1 MSFLGEPFRHDLFV
15 SYSHGTFA
23 GAHHFP
29 LREWSRAFAADL
41 EAQIRQILHFREANL
56 FLDAK
61 ERPGQGVDPTEPLT
75 EGLKQHIAGSALLVI
90 LMSPDYLGI
99 RLVSERKGMV
109 VAAPHA
115 GRPWRRRASFWS
127 AMSCPTSKSWTWSPL
142 SDAKDWPAVLKD
154 EDDPK
159 FTGFWF
165 HAQNDV
171 DFATV
176 PYKWEGH
183 TKDIDDYHAE
193 MRSLVRVIT
202 RRLSEI
208 RQRLEER
215 KREAEEERDLLAR
228 VAKSSTST
236 AVLGSWSA
244 WRRIREALQ
253 RSNYTVL
260 PTAPEDS
267 LPGHSPAGPQGDS
280 DGTHPAS
287 SADSGMRRH
296 PDGPRRTDQE
306 FEIDLAGIGR
316 NDRAR
321 VRRPDWQ
328 VVAVRR
334 PRPGGPADRGGDRTR
349 DRALGWLPGGLGAG
363 RGRLARAVGPR
374 LGVGDMNAALSRRA
388 QEPLRVARPEA
399 PYPGLRPFE
408 KHEWT
413 IFFGR
418 ERMINDVI
426 DQLANKQL
434 VVVHG
439 DLGCGK
445 SSLIRAGVLAQ
456 LELDHSSKWIVL
468 AHIRNAPR
476 GRRRLTDLRRRWPTW
491 MPERSTELL
500 EEIQAC
506 SISVVVQPPELAKL
520 LRHDPRDEPLH
531 PGRSV
536 RGAVQ
541 LR

>member
-1 MSFLGEPFRHDLFV
+1 MSFLGEPFKHDLFV

-90 LMSPDYLGI
+90 LMSPDYLASGWCQ
-99 RLVSERKGMV
+99 REREWWWQHHMPDVLGAGGRVLVCHVLPNVKELN
-109 VAAPHA
+109 
-115 GRPWRRRASFWS
+115 
-127 AMSCPTSKSWTWSPL
+127 WSPL

-154 EDDPK
+154 EDEPK

-215 KREAEEERDLLAR
+215 KREAEEEQRLA
-228 VAKSSTST
+228 
-236 AVLGSWSA
+236 GSGRKIIYLHGRAGELDA

-267 LPGHSPAGPQGDS
+267 LLDTALPDLKAIQ

-287 SADSGMRRH
+287 SA
-296 PDGPRRTDQE
+296 
-306 FEIDLAGIGR
+306 A
-316 NDRAR
+316 
-321 VRRPDWQ
+321 
-328 VVAVRR
+328 
-334 PRPGGPADRGGDRTR
+334 
-349 DRALGWLPGGLGAG
+349 
-363 RGRLARAVGPR
+363 
-374 LGVGDMNAALSRRA
+374 
-388 QEPLRVARPEA
+388 
-399 PYPGLRPFE
+399 
-408 KHEWT
+408 
-413 IFFGR
+413 
-418 ERMINDVI
+418 
-426 DQLANKQL
+426 
-434 VVVHG
+434 
-439 DLGCGK
+439 
-445 SSLIRAGVLAQ
+445 
-456 LELDHSSKWIVL
+456 
-468 AHIRNAPR
+468 
-476 GRRRLTDLRRRWPTW
+476 
-491 MPERSTELL
+491 
-500 EEIQAC
+500 
-506 SISVVVQPPELAKL
+506 
-520 LRHDPRDEPLH
+520 
-531 PGRSV
+531 
-536 RGAVQ
+536 
-541 LR
+541 